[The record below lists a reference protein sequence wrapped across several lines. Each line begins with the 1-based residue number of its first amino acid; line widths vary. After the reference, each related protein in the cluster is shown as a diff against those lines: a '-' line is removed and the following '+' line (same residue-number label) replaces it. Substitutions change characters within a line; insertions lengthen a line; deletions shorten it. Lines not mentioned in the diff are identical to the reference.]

1 MKTIVSAFVLSFAL
15 VASAPGA
22 EAHAAH
28 HHHHH
33 YYHHHHHIYHHHY
46 HHHYHHVRHYGEYGA
61 PVPPPYTY
69 YYPPMPA
76 SIFDVPPEDRLPA
89 NTLQWLMNAEND
101 PPFAE
106 APRYPSYRYYPYYR

>member
-1 MKTIVSAFVLSFAL
+1 MKTIVSVFVLGFAL

-28 HHHHH
+28 HHHHYYHH
-33 YYHHHHHIYHHHY
+33 YYHHHYYHHHY
-46 HHHYHHVRHYGEYGA
+46 HHHYHYVRHYGEYGGYGA

-89 NTLQWLMNAEND
+89 NTLQWLMNAEGD

-106 APRYPSYRYYPYYR
+106 RPIYPYYR